1 MRRHFIVL
9 LLMSGALTICSG
21 GAFAA
26 DCASVGAGPGDICI
40 VLQDELGNPIAGD
53 VDTVVEFLTEGSDG
67 SLSNPNVQFDLYDGH
82 ANDSS
87 GSPADG
93 VILVTAAQLASWN
106 AFNFANPAPYDW
118 RISVT
123 SASGFVKYPAED
135 LFYSQATVNTASA
148 DPIQLEYSLHV
159 SLVDELGAPIDSGGG
174 QIEITGFAACNGI
187 YRDGVPGEDN
197 DGVEDGEIY
206 VLCPVVNPTAIG
218 VEVTADG
225 FTDFDIPAV
234 VISRDTQAL
243 ETTSQQYTLKINSGD
258 IEDFLA
264 NTITPA
270 DAADVSGWFTESTTT
285 VAKALVDGGDVYI
298 AADGAGDLTIRY
310 TGYLEK
316 TIAVTPVTTAQT
328 TVAYTGADG
337 LDHQIIVNYGA
348 GNLEDELGGA
358 LAFDAGDTFVVS
370 ASCGGAAI
378 PHDAVE
384 DGASWYIAPETA
396 PGALYVTISRAGYVD
411 TCDNSTVT
419 TSWAAA
425 DSPAFE
431 PGDSDGLPFTVKVVV
446 EDELGN
452 PITGATAVITGGETA
467 IDGGLGDGDGMADG
481 VIYIAQDPAALG
493 AGPHEITVSKAA
505 SGFIEWV
512 DATKTISATAQTEYT
527 TANEYTVKVTALEDE
542 LGNTLTGATVTSGA
556 GGAVACVEPTV
567 ADGSYYCAVPD
578 GETSEVTA
586 AMTGYIENTAAT
598 LGGADEDGAQLV
610 QDMSDG
616 TGSELLFTV
625 MVSALEDELG
635 NTLTGATVTSGA
647 GGAVVCVEPTV
658 ADGSYYC
665 AVPDGQTS
673 AVTAGKTGYITDM
686 VGTAG
691 AAAEAGPQRVQDMSD
706 GTGSELL
713 FTVTVTALEDEL
725 GNTLT
730 GATVTSGAG
739 GAVACVE
746 PSVADGSYYC
756 AVPDGQTSDVSASKS
771 GYITG
776 GASGLLAAAEAGP
789 QRAHDMSD
797 GSGDE
802 LLYTLKIPDL
812 QNEIGDTLLGATVT
826 SGTGGAVVCDEP
838 AAPDGSYYCAVPNGQ
853 TTAATAALDGYI
865 TRAAAT
871 VGNADEGGAQL
882 LQNMT
887 DGSGKELLF
896 TVKATIEN
904 EVGDTITG
912 ATVDSGAGG
921 AVACLEEAVPDGN
934 YYCAVPDGETSEV
947 IASFAGYVTRTAATM
962 GNANVGGSQL
972 VQDMTDGGGKELQFT
987 VAISPLQDEIGGIL
1001 TGATVTSGA
1010 GGAILCV
1017 EESVPDGNYFCPV
1030 PDGQTSDA
1038 TAVKSGYITGTS
1050 LGLGNAA
1057 EAGPQLLH
1065 DMSMGSGDE
1074 LLFTVVVTTLENEVG
1089 AEMNGATVASGAGAA
1104 VSCSQKTVPD
1114 GNYYCAVPNGETSE
1128 VVAGKS
1134 GYVNR
1139 TKVSIG
1145 NAAAGGPQRIH
1156 DMTDGSGSELLFTVK
1171 VSTLEDELGNT
1182 LTGATIRSG
1191 DLADIV
1197 CVEEAAPDGNYFCA
1211 VPDGQS
1217 SAVVAAKPGYVTENA
1232 ATLGAAAAGGP
1243 QRIHDMTDGS
1253 GGELLFT
1260 VKVTSLQDELG
1271 NLQTGAAVTS
1281 GTGGAVVCV
1290 EDGVPDGSYYCA
1302 VPSGQTSEVA
1312 ALVDGYAKRTA
1323 ATLGNASASG
1333 PQREQIMSDGTGK
1346 ELLFTVKATLEDEL
1360 GNVITGATVASGAG
1374 GAIAC
1379 AEEAA
1384 PDGNYYCAVPWGQ
1397 TSEVSAASAG
1407 YVTSTAAT
1415 LGNASDA
1422 SQLLQDMTEGTAGEL
1437 LFTVKVSA
1445 LENELGDT
1453 ITGATVTSGA
1463 GGAVACFEPTVAD
1476 GSYYCPVPDGQT
1488 SAVTAVYA
1496 GYITG
1501 AAGTLGAAAEAGP
1514 QRAQDMSAGTAGELQ
1529 FTVIVSALEDELGN
1543 TITGATVTSGA
1554 GGAVGCVEPA
1564 VADGS
1569 YYCAV
1574 PNGATSA
1581 TTAAKTGYI
1590 TGVAVDIGNASAAG
1604 PQRSQDMSAGMAGEL
1619 QFTVM
1624 VSALEDE
1631 LGNPLTGATV
1641 TSGAGGAVAC
1651 VEPAAPDGSY
1661 YCAVPDGATSDVT
1674 AAKAGYVTGT
1684 STGLGNANESGAQL
1698 SHDMSDGTGGELLYT
1713 VKVTALEN
1721 EVGDTLTGATVT
1733 SGAGGAVVCVED
1745 AVPDGSYYC
1754 AVPNG
1759 GTSAV
1764 TAAITGHVTG
1774 TVASAG
1780 AADESGIQIEQDLS
1794 DSSGDELLLTLKVT
1808 LEDELGNP
1816 LTGAA
1821 VTSGA
1826 GGAVACVED
1835 LVPDGSYYC
1844 AVPDGETTATEAS
1857 LGGYVTM
1864 TALTLGGAAE
1874 AGPQL
1879 VQNMVA
1885 GTGEELPYTVKVSML
1900 EDELGNPIT
1909 GATVT
1914 SGAGGA
1920 IVCVEPPVPDGS
1932 YYCAVPDGET
1942 SAVTASL
1949 AGYVTATAG
1958 TLGNADESG
1967 APLVQDMSA
1976 GTAGELL
1983 FTVKVSALEDE
1994 LANPLTGATA
2004 TSGAGG
2010 AVACVEPAV
2019 ADGSYYCAVPDSE
2032 ISDVS
2037 AAKSGYITGGA
2048 TGLAVAS
2055 ESGPQR
2061 EHDMSDGTGNELQ
2074 FTVIVSA
2081 LEDET
2086 GNALMGATVTSGT
2099 SGAVACVE
2107 PAAPDGSYYCAVPDG
2122 ETSDATAS
2130 IAGYVTGTSTG
2141 LGNADESGA
2150 QLDHDMSD
2158 GSGGELLY
2166 TVKVSPLQ
2174 NEVGDTLIG
2183 ATVTSGA
2190 GGAIACVEDIVPD
2203 GNYFC
2208 AVPDGETSAVTA
2220 AIAGHVTR
2228 TAATMGAADEGGA
2241 QLVQDMS
2248 DGNGE
2253 EMLFTVKVALEDEVG
2268 GAVIGATV
2276 SSGDGALV
2284 ACVEDI
2290 VPDGFYYC
2298 AVPDAESSEVE
2309 AAAAGYITT
2318 TAATAGP
2325 ADENGSQIVQSLVDG
2340 SGEEM
2345 LFTVKL
2351 TILED
2356 ELGNT
2361 LTGAAVTSGAG
2372 GAVACVEDVVPDGA
2386 YYCAVPNGETSALA
2400 AAKTGFIT
2408 GGAADNGAAN
2418 ESGAQVLQDMSDG
2431 TGDEL
2436 LFTVMLTALEDE
2448 LGNSLTGATVT
2459 SGTGGA
2465 IACVEPAVADGSYF
2479 CAVPDGETSDVSAA
2493 ITGYITGG
2501 ATGLAVAS
2509 ESGPQRSQDMS
2520 DGTGDELL
2528 FTVIVTALE
2537 DELGAT
2543 LTGAT
2548 VTSGASGA
2556 IACEEPAVPDGSY
2569 FCAVPDGETSA
2580 VTAALD
2586 GYITHTA
2593 ATLGGADENGA
2604 QLAQDMS
2611 DATGDELLFTVKASV
2626 ENELGDTL
2634 TGATVTSGTG
2644 GATACL
2650 EDGVPDGFYYCAV
2663 PNGQTSAVTAAL
2675 IGYITSTRTSAG
2687 NVNVGGSQML
2697 QDMTDGSGD
2706 ELLYVIR
2713 IDAAQEELG
2722 NAVDIEAGDVAT
2734 LYNTAGCSGLEAP
2747 LDPPAYDAATE
2758 AWYIRIAPGSYY
2770 TRFSKTGYVDA
2781 CDATAAVAAAAGPQA
2796 IPTFTLA
2803 GGDPLRYGLRVK
2815 VYDEYDRPI
2824 TNATLTHG
2832 GLPPV
2837 HANIGVEANNYYF
2850 DTAGAA
2856 GLVVAKQGYQTI
2868 NQTTAGRTTEPG
2880 GGAVKQTSLTLTG
2893 KASGSLE
2900 DGDIVAAPAGTVETR
2915 NGLRLLNN
2923 VKLTLEYDN
2932 GVDSGGLLGLGSLT
2946 NFYFLS
2952 ATGSRVIPS
2961 AFIEVDPVNLP
2972 GEYHFRVPGTTASV
2986 QVKDVDYNDNP
2997 WIDLV
3002 DSAVIPLAGLDELS
3016 LHDYGTV
3023 TMYPRAD
3030 HVELTAD
3037 ASFFA
3042 AATSTVSIAVRDN
3055 KGNIITVGPHAA
3067 LKVRFSMTGGS
3078 ASPPSLKDITD
3089 TSLDNASNISG
3100 AADTSLTGEVA
3111 AGVGSVDIFDSVV
3124 SGATPILLSAEAA
3137 DIVLPQN
3144 FAANTANLAI
3154 DVEHA
3159 AAHKVVIHQPANV
3172 TTDDVATVTIEI
3184 QDESGNVVESGTQYP
3199 KITLTGSALI
3209 SSVVTGTRFS
3219 PIGADP
3225 VDEMTIETD
3234 NGRIVIEISD
3244 TVAETTAISVS
3255 NVLLELPAP
3264 VDLTFAHGAPA
3275 AVVITDVSHA
3285 TQSAGDDVSVE
3296 IEIHD
3301 ANGNLATSSEPIFTV
3316 TAVGDGNNT
3325 AKFTAATT
3333 GDIVSGVNT
3342 HIAAVKASGGIVVLT
3357 LTDESAETVEI
3368 SLEDSAGVGPAWDWT
3383 STDEVEFFQSGIDY
3397 ITVDR
3402 TTVTLTAGQLTPA
3415 IVVSVFD
3422 EFGNPATGRAADLT
3436 VAIDSTSDQGL
3447 FYTTDPA
3454 GAAVTSITIP
3464 AAGYFAHFYYYD
3476 TKAGAA
3482 TITMSAAGA
3491 DNVTTQATVNPA
3503 APINAVTV
3511 TTSCGNVDA
3520 SQPTGFTCKQEKTI
3534 NAQTFN
3540 LVEYPR
3546 TATDSY
3552 EYQIVADGHTRGV
3565 IKLLVVDQ
3573 YGNAIAGEDVNFVV
3587 SGLTGASVSPAS
3599 ATTDADGKIT
3609 AEITSTAVG
3618 SALVRAD
3625 LADYAY
3631 DYGVSFTATFKA
3643 DDRTPPTIARFDSK
3657 TLVDGDY
3664 VDALGPIVISVVLDD
3679 PGVNA
3684 VGINLADAGAITVAV
3699 KAVAGGTVNGVTNK
3713 TGCDSELELSDCVVS
3728 WEPFVSMTAGSYEA
3742 TLTVKD
3748 RNGNEQKQAW
3758 TVVVEGSAALKDVL
3772 AGPGVFD
3779 PRSGQPM
3786 TISFQSSEAGA
3797 VVTLEIY
3804 NRSGQLIHRDV
3815 LVADAGYN
3823 YFEWAGRTLYGN
3835 LPGNGIYIFR
3845 LTANMAGQVT
3855 SQTGKL
3861 AVFKP

>member
-1 MRRHFIVL
+1 
-9 LLMSGALTICSG
+9 
-21 GAFAA
+21 
-26 DCASVGAGPGDICI
+26 
-40 VLQDELGNPIAGD
+40 LQDELGNPVAGD
-53 VDTVVEFLTEGSDG
+53 IGTVVEFLTEGSDG
-67 SLSNPNVQFDLYDGH
+67 SLANPNVQFDLYDGH

-93 VILVTAAQLASWN
+93 VILVTAAQLAAWN

-118 RISVT
+118 RVLVT
-123 SASGFVKYPAED
+123 SASGYVKYPAED
-135 LFYSQATVNTASA
+135 LVYSQATVNTASA
-148 DPIQLEYSLHV
+148 DPIQLDYSLHV

-174 QIEITGFAACNGI
+174 QIEITGFAACNGT

-197 DGVEDGEIY
+197 DGAEDGEIY

-218 VEVTADG
+218 VEATADG
-225 FTDFDIPAV
+225 FTDFVIPAV

-243 ETTSQQYTLKINSGD
+243 EITSQQYTLKINAGD
-258 IEDFLA
+258 IEDFLG
-264 NTITPA
+264 NTITPDA
-270 DAADVSGWFTESTTT
+270 AADVSGWFTESTTT

-298 AADGAGDLTIRY
+298 AADGAGALTIRY
-310 TGYLEK
+310 RGYLEK
-316 TIAVTPVTTAQT
+316 TVAVAPVTTAQT
-328 TVAYTGADG
+328 TVTYTGADG
-337 LDHQIIVNYGA
+337 LDYQIVVSYGG
-348 GNLEDELGGA
+348 GNVEDELGGA
-358 LAFDAGDTFVVS
+358 LAFDAADAFVVS
-370 ASCGGAAI
+370 ATCGGAAI
-378 PHDAVE
+378 PYDAVE
-384 DGASWYIAPETA
+384 DGAAWYIAPETT
-396 PGALYVTISRAGYVD
+396 PGALYVSISKAGYVD

-419 TSWAAA
+419 TSWTAA

-467 IDGGLGDGDGMADG
+467 IDGGAGDGDGMADG
-481 VIYIAQDPAALG
+481 VIYIAQDPALLI
-493 AGPHEITVSKAA
+493 AGLHEITVSKAA
-505 SGFIEWV
+505 SGFIEWA
-512 DATKTISATAQTEYT
+512 DATKTISVTAQTEYT
-527 TANEYTVKVTALEDE
+527 TANQYTVKVTALEDE

-578 GETSEVTA
+578 GETSA
-586 AMTGYIENTAAT
+586 IIASSSGYIT
-598 LGGADEDGAQLV
+598 GGAADNGAADESGDQVL

-616 TGSELLFTV
+616 TGIELLYTV
-625 MVSALEDELG
+625 KVTALEDELG
-635 NTLTGATVTSGA
+635 NPLTGATVTSGD
-647 GGAVVCVEPTV
+647 GGLVGCVEPSV

-665 AVPDGQTS
+665 AVPDGETS
-673 AVTAGKTGYITDM
+673 AVTASKTGYITDTI
-686 VGTAG
+686 GTSGDAL
-691 AAAEAGPQRVQDMSD
+691 AAGPQREQDMSD
-706 GTGSELL
+706 GSGSELL
-713 FTVTVTALEDEL
+713 FTVMVTALEDEL

-730 GATVTSGAG
+730 GATVTSGDG
-739 GAVACVE
+739 GAVGCVE
-746 PSVADGSYYC
+746 PTVADGSYYC
-756 AVPDGQTSDVSASKS
+756 AVPNGQTSAVTAAKT
-771 GYITG
+771 GYITKTAG
-776 GASGLLAAAEAGP
+776 TLGVAAEAGL
-789 QRAHDMSD
+789 QLVQDMSD
-797 GSGDE
+797 SSDNE

-826 SGTGGAVVCDEP
+826 SGLGGAVACDEP

-853 TTAATAALDGYI
+853 TTAVTAALDGYI
-865 TRAAAT
+865 TRAATT
-871 VGNADEGGAQL
+871 VGPANENESVAQL
-882 LQNMT
+882 EQDMT
-887 DGSGKELLF
+887 DGNGNEMLF
-896 TVKATIEN
+896 TVKATLEN

-912 ATVDSGAGG
+912 ATVTSGAGG
-921 AVACLEEAVPDGN
+921 ATVCLEEAVPDGN
-934 YYCAVPDGETSEV
+934 YFCAVPNGETSEV
-947 IASFAGYVTRTAATM
+947 TASFAGYVTRVAATV
-962 GNANVGGSQL
+962 GNANVGVSQL
-972 VQDMTDGGGKELQFT
+972 FQNMTDGGGKELLFT
-987 VAISPLQDEIGGIL
+987 VKVSQLQNEIGDTL
-1001 TGATVTSGA
+1001 TGATVTSGDA
-1010 GGAILCV
+1010 GAIPCV

-1030 PDGQTSDA
+1030 PDGETSNV

-1057 EAGPQLLH
+1057 EAGPQRVH
-1065 DMSMGSGDE
+1065 DMSMGLGDE
-1074 LLFTVVVTTLENEVG
+1074 LLFTVIVSTLQNEVG
-1089 AEMNGATVASGAGAA
+1089 ATINAATVSSGDSAA

-1139 TKVSIG
+1139 TKAAIG
-1145 NAAAGGPQRIH
+1145 IAAAAGPQRIH
-1156 DMTDGSGSELLFTVK
+1156 DMTDGTGSELLFTVK

-1211 VPDGQS
+1211 VPGGQS
-1217 SAVVAAKPGYVTENA
+1217 SAVVAAKPGYVTRNA
-1232 ATLGAAAAGGP
+1232 DTLDNAAAAGP
-1243 QRIHDMTDGS
+1243 QRIHNMT
-1253 GGELLFT
+1253 
-1260 VKVTSLQDELG
+1260 
-1271 NLQTGAAVTS
+1271 
-1281 GTGGAVVCV
+1281 
-1290 EDGVPDGSYYCA
+1290 
-1302 VPSGQTSEVA
+1302 
-1312 ALVDGYAKRTA
+1312 
-1323 ATLGNASASG
+1323 
-1333 PQREQIMSDGTGK
+1333 
-1346 ELLFTVKATLEDEL
+1346 
-1360 GNVITGATVASGAG
+1360 
-1374 GAIAC
+1374 
-1379 AEEAA
+1379 
-1384 PDGNYYCAVPWGQ
+1384 
-1397 TSEVSAASAG
+1397 
-1407 YVTSTAAT
+1407 
-1415 LGNASDA
+1415 
-1422 SQLLQDMTEGTAGEL
+1422 
-1437 LFTVKVSA
+1437 
-1445 LENELGDT
+1445 
-1453 ITGATVTSGA
+1453 
-1463 GGAVACFEPTVAD
+1463 
-1476 GSYYCPVPDGQT
+1476 
-1488 SAVTAVYA
+1488 
-1496 GYITG
+1496 
-1501 AAGTLGAAAEAGP
+1501 
-1514 QRAQDMSAGTAGELQ
+1514 
-1529 FTVIVSALEDELGN
+1529 
-1543 TITGATVTSGA
+1543 
-1554 GGAVGCVEPA
+1554 
-1564 VADGS
+1564 
-1569 YYCAV
+1569 
-1574 PNGATSA
+1574 
-1581 TTAAKTGYI
+1581 
-1590 TGVAVDIGNASAAG
+1590 
-1604 PQRSQDMSAGMAGEL
+1604 
-1619 QFTVM
+1619 
-1624 VSALEDE
+1624 
-1631 LGNPLTGATV
+1631 
-1641 TSGAGGAVAC
+1641 
-1651 VEPAAPDGSY
+1651 
-1661 YCAVPDGATSDVT
+1661 
-1674 AAKAGYVTGT
+1674 
-1684 STGLGNANESGAQL
+1684 
-1698 SHDMSDGTGGELLYT
+1698 DGTGGELLFT

-1733 SGAGGAVVCVED
+1733 SGAGGAVACVED
-1745 AVPDGSYYC
+1745 GVPDGSYYC

-1764 TAAITGHVTG
+1764 TAAIAGHVTR

-1780 AADESGIQIEQDLS
+1780 AANESVAQIEQDMS
-1794 DSSGDELLLTLKVT
+1794 DGSGDELLLTLKVT
-1808 LEDELGNP
+1808 LEDELGNS
-1816 LTGAA
+1816 LTGAT

-1835 LVPDGSYYC
+1835 IVPDGSYYC
-1844 AVPDGETTATEAS
+1844 AVPDGETTAAEGS

-1864 TALTLGGAAE
+1864 TAATLGGAAE

-1920 IVCVEPPVPDGS
+1920 IVCVEPSVPDGS

-1958 TLGNADESG
+1958 DIGNADESD
-1967 APLVQDMSA
+1967 APLIQDMSA
-1976 GTAGELL
+1976 GTGSELL
-1983 FTVKVSALEDE
+1983 FTVKVSAVEDE
-1994 LANPLTGATA
+1994 LANPLTGATV
-2004 TSGAGG
+2004 TSGDSG
-2010 AVACVEPAV
+2010 AVGCVEPAV
-2019 ADGSYYCAVPDSE
+2019 ADGSYYCAVPDGE
-2032 ISDVS
+2032 TSDVS
-2037 AAKSGYITGGA
+2037 ASKSGYITGGA
-2048 TGLAVAS
+2048 SGLAAAS
-2055 ESGPQR
+2055 ESGLQR
-2061 EHDMSDGTGNELQ
+2061 EHDMSDGTGKELL
-2074 FTVIVSA
+2074 FTVIVSV

-2086 GNALMGATVTSGT
+2086 DNALLGATVTSGEG
-2099 SGAVACVE
+2099 GAVVCVE

-2122 ETSDATAS
+2122 ETSDVSAS
-2130 IAGYVTGTSTG
+2130 KSGYITGGASG
-2141 LGNADESGA
+2141 LAAASESGL
-2150 QLDHDMSD
+2150 QREHDMSD

-2174 NEVGDTLIG
+2174 NEVGDTLTG

-2190 GGAIACVEDIVPD
+2190 GGAVVCVEDVVPD

-2228 TAATMGAADEGGA
+2228 TAATMGAADEDVA

-2248 DGNGE
+2248 DGSGD
-2253 EMLFTVKVALEDEVG
+2253 EMLLTVKIALENEVG
-2268 GAVIGATV
+2268 GAVTGATV

-2298 AVPDAESSEVE
+2298 AVPDGESSEVE
-2309 AAAAGYITT
+2309 ASATGYKTT
-2318 TAATAGP
+2318 TAASAGP
-2325 ADENGSQIVQSLVDG
+2325 ADENGSQIVRNLVDG
-2340 SGEEM
+2340 SGDEM

-2361 LTGAAVTSGAG
+2361 LTGATVTSGAG
-2372 GAVACVEDVVPDGA
+2372 GAVACVEEAAPDGA
-2386 YYCAVPNGETSALA
+2386 YYCAVPNGETSAIA

-2408 GGAADNGAAN
+2408 GGVADNGAADEN
-2418 ESGAQVLQDMSDG
+2418 GAQIEQDMS
-2431 TGDEL
+2431 DEL
-2436 LFTVMLTALEDE
+2436 LFTVMLSALEDE
-2448 LGNSLTGATVT
+2448 LGNPLTGATVT
-2459 SGTGGA
+2459 SGAGGA
-2465 IACVEPAVADGSYF
+2465 IACVEPAIADGSYY
-2479 CAVPDGETSDVSAA
+2479 CAVPDSETSDISAA
-2493 ITGYITGG
+2493 KTGYITGG
-2501 ATGLAVAS
+2501 ATGLLAAA
-2509 ESGPQRSQDMS
+2509 EAGPQRAQNMS
-2520 DGTGDELL
+2520 DGTGYELL
-2528 FTVIVTALE
+2528 FTVKVTALE

-2548 VTSGASGA
+2548 VTSGAGGA
-2556 IACEEPAVPDGSY
+2556 VACVEPAIPDGSY
-2569 FCAVPDGETSA
+2569 FCAVPDSQTSA

-2586 GYITHTA
+2586 GYVTHTA
-2593 ATLGGADENGA
+2593 ATLGGADENGV

-2626 ENELGDTL
+2626 EDELGNTL
-2634 TGATVTSGTG
+2634 TGATVTSGSG
-2644 GATACL
+2644 GAVVCL
-2650 EDGVPDGFYYCAV
+2650 EDAVPDGFYYCAV

-2675 IGYITSTRTSAG
+2675 IGYVTSTKITAG
-2687 NVNVGGSQML
+2687 NVNVSGSQII
-2697 QDMTDGSGD
+2697 QDMTDGSGS
-2706 ELLYVIR
+2706 ELLFAIKVN
-2713 IDAAQEELG
+2713 AAQEELG
-2722 NAVDIEAGDVAT
+2722 NAVDIEAGDVVT
-2734 LYNTAGCSGLEAP
+2734 LYNTSGCSGLEVP
-2747 LDPPAYDAATE
+2747 IDPPAYDAATE

-2770 TRFSKTGYVDA
+2770 AHFSKTGYVNA
-2781 CDATAAVAAAAGPQA
+2781 CDSTSVAASAAGPQR

-2803 GGDPLRYGLRVK
+2803 GGDPLRYGLKVK

-2837 HANIGVEANNYYF
+2837 HENIGVEANTYYF
-2850 DTAGAA
+2850 NTSGAS

-2880 GGAVKQTSLTLTG
+2880 GGAIKQTSLTLTG
-2893 KASGSLE
+2893 KSSGSLE
-2900 DGDIVAAPAGTVETR
+2900 DGDIAAAPAGTVETR

-2923 VKLTLEYDN
+2923 VKLTLQYDN

-2997 WIDLV
+2997 WTDLV

-3055 KGNIITVGPHAA
+3055 KGNIITVGPHSA
-3067 LKVRFSMTGGS
+3067 LKVRFSMSGGS
-3078 ASPPSLKDITD
+3078 VSPPSKKDITD
-3089 TSLDNASNISG
+3089 TALDNASDISG
-3100 AADTSLTGEVA
+3100 ASDTSLTGEVA
-3111 AGVGSVDIFDSVV
+3111 VGEGTVDIFDSVV

-3144 FAANTANLAI
+3144 YAANTTNLAI

-3159 AAHKVVIHQPANV
+3159 AAYKVVIHQPVNV

-3184 QDESGNVVESGTQYP
+3184 QDESGNVVELDDFYP
-3199 KITLTGSALI
+3199 RISLTGSALI
-3209 SSVVTGTRFS
+3209 TAVTTGTRFS
-3219 PIGADP
+3219 PIGVNP
-3225 VDEMTIETD
+3225 VAMMTVRTD
-3234 NGRIVIEISD
+3234 INGRIVIEVSD
-3244 TVAETTAISVS
+3244 TVAETISISVS
-3255 NVLLELPAP
+3255 NILLQLPAP
-3264 VDLTFAHGAPA
+3264 VNLTFAHGAPA

-3285 TQSAGDDVSVE
+3285 TQSAGDDVSIE

-3316 TAVGDGNNT
+3316 AAVGDGNNT

-3333 GDIVSGVNT
+3333 GSIVSGINT
-3342 HIAAVKASGGIVVLT
+3342 HITAVKASGGRVVLT
-3357 LTDESAETVEI
+3357 LTDNSAETVEI
-3368 SLEDSAGVGPAWDWT
+3368 SLSDSAGVGPAWDWT
-3383 STDEVEFFQSGIDY
+3383 STEEVDFFQSGIDY

-3402 TTVTLTAGQLTPA
+3402 TTVTLIAGQLTPA

-3422 EFGNPATGRAADLT
+3422 EFGNPATGRASNLT
-3436 VAIDSTSDQGL
+3436 VTLNSNSAQGL
-3447 FYTTDPA
+3447 FYTTDPP
-3454 GAAVTSITIP
+3454 GVAVTSITIP

-3476 TKAGAA
+3476 TKAGSA

-3491 DNVTTQATVNPA
+3491 DNVTTQATINPA

-3511 TTSCGNVDA
+3511 STSCGFVDA
-3520 SQPTGFTCKQEKTI
+3520 SQPTGYTCKQQKTI
-3534 NAQTFN
+3534 GTPTYN

-3573 YGNAIAGEDVNFVV
+3573 YGNAISGEDVNFVV
-3587 SGLTGASVSPAS
+3587 SGLAGAAVSPVS

-3618 SALVRAD
+3618 SAQVRVD

-3664 VDALGPIVISVVLDD
+3664 VDAAGPIIINVVLDD
-3679 PGVNA
+3679 PGSNA
-3684 VGINLADAGAITVAV
+3684 VGINLSDANAITVVV
-3699 KAVAGGTVNGVTNK
+3699 KRIGGGTVSGVTNK
-3713 TGCDSELELSDCVVS
+3713 TGCDSELELSDCVIR
-3728 WEPFVSMTAGSYEA
+3728 WEPLINMTAGSYEVA
-3742 TLTVKD
+3742 LTVKD

-3758 TVVVEGSAALKDVL
+3758 TVVVEGGAALKDVL

-3786 TISFQSSEAGA
+3786 RISFQSSEAGA

-3815 LVADAGYN
+3815 MVAEAGYN

-3835 LPGNGIYIFR
+3835 LPGNGVYMFR